1 MATYLQG
8 VSDYIPQFQ
17 PFQPDLNFYA
27 NALQTKQNQYDTN
40 YKALNNVYGQYF
52 YADLTHGDNLKKKDE
67 LIKSIDF
74 NLKRVSGLDLSLEQN
89 VTQAQQVFKPFYE
102 DKHLMKDMAW
112 TKNKNSQREY
122 GMGLKNS
129 KDEKQ
134 RAQYWG
140 EGIKAI
146 DYITDEFK
154 NSSLEETMNIQNVSY
169 TPYVNVMEKA
179 QKIAKDAGLS
189 VETVDFSPDGKWIV
203 KTKNGEQLIPKLSHL
218 FEATL
223 GSDPAVMDVYKTQ
236 AYVNRKDYSYSNAAQ
251 FGGDQKAAE
260 MSYLSESYKMLKAEN
275 DARLAKLQQN
285 DKVYTKKTNDVEEA
299 IEKNNATP
307 NSNSYLDR
315 IRQAKEVN
323 NAVLSNTENN
333 VKVLSNKPNSASL
346 NTGFENPYGD
356 LESLR
361 WKVDNAMA
369 SRLMQKALGEA
380 ANTFA
385 YKDAKQDINANPFAV
400 QAEAHKYR
408 MQEVASANASRER
421 TAQMKI
427 QADLQAEINKERI
440 ATGGWERDTD
450 PNSSTYGQAIQKEDA
465 NLFTTKIKTKGSN
478 TDIVNL
484 EDRAAK
490 FTSTQITDKVVPYM
504 TSMLVSIR
512 DLQKQGKLSDQDIK
526 TIFGNTN
533 MTPEKLNEQLKS
545 DPYKLITTTLG
556 TTKLKQITNGFQS
569 IIKQNYDKGVKGF
582 DVVGNQMSN
591 FNTQLSDYYTYISDL
606 HEWRKDSKDAVVDY
620 VKGAVDKDLKSYVK
634 DMYDEKTGQL
644 VSEAEFKKKHKN
656 NDLIEIGAPWS
667 KNNNS
672 VGSKER
678 GKMIKTGGKYV
689 YVTANNIDDVIKEDG
704 KYYVDNNTL
713 TGAQIKKQSE
723 NLGIYSDQS
732 KSKNLDSNKKYIKD
746 GNSWVEITPSNKEYF
761 YKKIGKNNLTGKYG
775 QLSEV
780 DLSKTSSSIYN
791 QLKKEIHAAY
801 GSTGVK
807 FNSDPPFLS
816 SVGKFKDAGLTT
828 IGEHGVNV
836 YPDDKSSVGAYSW
849 TSFKKDINNLD
860 LDSDVDI
867 SFAGPT
873 KTATRRNKEGKM
885 LIQEMFNETSKQG
898 GTFKG
903 FRLAAQPLA
912 QNKAGKGAMVIYPDA
927 EWLKKHI
934 YTESGTG
941 ETYKKGTGII
951 SSDLARY
958 IAENGISITADEN
971 KWNNNVY
978 QMTKTT
984 PFEAHVNYSKKP
996 VIVDD
1001 PNDDSG
1007 MNNISFKKDDIL
1019 GGYSYELNFKQ
1030 WDPQNNK
1037 YILKTVNDNISTG
1050 LDLENIRTE
1059 APLYWQTTTKSNN
1072 ELFNSNK

>member
-1 MATYLQG
+1 
-8 VSDYIPQFQ
+8 
-17 PFQPDLNFYA
+17 
-27 NALQTKQNQYDTN
+27 
-40 YKALNNVYGQYF
+40 
-52 YADLTHGDNLKKKDE
+52 
-67 LIKSIDF
+67 
-74 NLKRVSGLDLSLEQN
+74 
-89 VTQAQQVFKPFYE
+89 
-102 DKHLMKDMAW
+102 MKDMAW

-129 KDEKQ
+129 RDEKQ

-146 DYITDEFK
+146 DYMTDEFK

-189 VETVDFSPDGKWIV
+189 IETVDFSPDGKWIV

-223 GSDPAVMDVYKTQ
+223 GSDPAVIDVYKTQ

-421 TAQMKI
+421 TTQMKI

-465 NLFTTKIKTKGSN
+465 NLFTTKIKTKGSS

-606 HEWRKDSKDAVVDY
+606 HAWRKDSKDAVIDY
-620 VKGAVDKDLKSYVK
+620 VKGTVDSDLKIAVNKMFDDY
-634 DMYDEKTGQL
+634 G
-644 VSEAEFKKKHKN
+644 N
-656 NDLIEIGAPWS
+656 II
-667 KNNNS
+667 
-672 VGSKER
+672 SKEAFNTKLETS
-678 GKMIKTGGKYV
+678 GLL
-689 YVTANNIDDVIKEDG
+689 DKED
-704 KYYVDNNTL
+704 
-713 TGAQIKKQSE
+713 IKAYKGYQE
-723 NLGIYSDQS
+723 YI
-732 KSKNLDSNKKYIKD
+732 KNKKENNKNTFTPYTPLSLIPGFGGIKAMEVLQ
-746 GNSWVEITPSNKEYF
+746 GANKIRGEYMQE
-761 YKKIGKNNLTGKYG
+761 T
-775 QLSEV
+775 
-780 DLSKTSSSIYN
+780 YN
-791 QLKKEIHAAY
+791 QYDPKVNPRVKKVLERYNYDKLKKEIHAAY

-807 FNSDPPFLS
+807 FKSDPPFLS
-816 SVGKFKDAGLTT
+816 SIGQFKDAGLTT

-885 LIQEMFNETSKQG
+885 LLQEMFNETSKQG

-958 IAENGISITADEN
+958 IAENGISMTADEN

-1001 PNDDSG
+1001 PNDDSN

-1037 YILKTVNDNISTG
+1037 YILKTVTDNVSTG